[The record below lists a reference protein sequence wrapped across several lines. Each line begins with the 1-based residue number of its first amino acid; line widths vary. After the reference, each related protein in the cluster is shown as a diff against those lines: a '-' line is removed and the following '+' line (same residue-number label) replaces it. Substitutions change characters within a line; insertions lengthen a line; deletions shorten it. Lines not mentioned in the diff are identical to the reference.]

1 MAELVGENCI
11 ASSSD
16 VVKFWDLKTFA
27 ELSETNPFPHHTQV
41 ELSSLSWNSNGDS
54 MRISKTFI

>member
-1 MAELVGENCI
+1 MAELVGESCI

-27 ELSETNPFPHHTQV
+27 ELSVANPFPHHTQV
-41 ELSSLSWNSNGDS
+41 ELSSLSWNSNGNS
-54 MRISKTFI
+54 IHI